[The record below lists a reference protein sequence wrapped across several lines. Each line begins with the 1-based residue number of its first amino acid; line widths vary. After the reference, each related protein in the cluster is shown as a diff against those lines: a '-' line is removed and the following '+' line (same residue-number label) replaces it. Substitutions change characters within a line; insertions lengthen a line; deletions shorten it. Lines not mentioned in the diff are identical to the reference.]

1 MWVNTALIGI
11 GALLMSAWLTG
22 VVRRLALS
30 HGMRPAQGT
39 FARALRRGKEIERL
53 TSSLQV
59 DIDPAIAELN
69 WRPGISV
76 DQELART
83 VASFEMEQKCM
94 E

>member
-30 HGMRPAQGT
+30 HGMRPTQGT
-39 FARALRRGKEIERL
+39 FARALRRERL